1 MTGKKIFS
9 LVSDSRNVFIIKV
22 LLSVEFLK
30 GKYISE
36 LLKRAQKVVDGS
48 TLGFQITLE
57 LCEFESA
64 LFRARGPRSSCTAV
78 KIFVLKIQ
86 QYLVKNIKKII
97 FVWIY
102 TNNFYN

>member
-9 LVSDSRNVFIIKV
+9 LVSDSRNVFIIRV
-22 LLSVEFLK
+22 LFSVGFLK

-48 TLGFQITLE
+48 TLGFQVMLE
-57 LCEFESA
+57 LCA

-78 KIFVLKIQ
+78 KIF
-86 QYLVKNIKKII
+86 
-97 FVWIY
+97 
-102 TNNFYN
+102 T